1 MADQY
6 LLDILQAHGEQF
18 LHSFSLPNAKLEPKK
33 RKRTQY
39 VITPNK
45 SQKIDVTSSSD
56 NFDEWGGID
65 EADFANDSSN
75 GGGSN
80 AEPSGSEF
88 EVDDDEFTA
97 ASSYD
102 NSNVVV
108 FHDIAR
114 SSTPFNSTTKSQMK
128 AFMDVSSV
136 TKKDK
141 AEEEKDDERHVSQL
155 SVNMITDHFLC
166 STNAQND
173 AILHRLIHTKLL
185 SGSLN
190 PDLDMTPAH
199 RRKALAGRVLE
210 LSGTAKLGKGE
221 KSVREMERNKASK
234 RVRDGLKEKQKARA
248 RQELEQAK
256 DLGNYHPTLKKL
268 FDDSDGPSNKKRER
282 GLRMGVGKFRGG
294 LLQLG
299 REDVQKVMSAGGTS
313 RGRSESRGG
322 RGRGRGR
329 GR

>member
-1 MADQY
+1 MADQN

-18 LHSFSLPNAKLEPKK
+18 LDSFALPNIKQGYNK
-33 RKRTQY
+33 RKRDQDT
-39 VITPNK
+39 IISSK
-45 SQKIDVTSSSD
+45 AQKLDAPSSD
-56 NFDEWGGID
+56 SEEEWGGID
-65 EADFANDSSN
+65 ENIARDPLNT
-75 GGGSN
+75 
-80 AEPSGSEF
+80 SGSESDATENEF
-88 EVDDDEFTA
+88 EHDDDEFMA

-102 NSNVVV
+102 NSKVVV
-108 FHDIAR
+108 FQDIAR
-114 SSTPFNSTTKSQMK
+114 SSTQSDPITKSQMK
-128 AFMDVSSV
+128 AFMSSKVSKLRQAVPGSE
-136 TKKDK
+136 KKEK
-141 AEEEKDDERHVSQL
+141 TEEEKDDER
-155 SVNMITDHFLC
+155 
-166 STNAQND
+166 TNAQND
-173 AILHRLIHTKLL
+173 AILHRLVHTKLL
-185 SGSLN
+185 SGSLD

-221 KSVREMERNKASK
+221 KSVREKERNKASK
-234 RVRDGLKEKQKARA
+234 RVREGLKEKQKERA

-268 FDDSDGPSNKKRER
+268 FDDSDGPSSKKRER

-299 REDVQKVMSAGGTS
+299 REDLHRVEGAGRGGGS
-313 RGRSESRGG
+313 RGRGSSGG